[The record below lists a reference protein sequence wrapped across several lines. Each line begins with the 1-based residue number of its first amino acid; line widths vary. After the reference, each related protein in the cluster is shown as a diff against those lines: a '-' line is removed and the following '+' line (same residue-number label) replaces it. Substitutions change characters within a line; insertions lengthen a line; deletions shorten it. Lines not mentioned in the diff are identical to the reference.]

1 MWPILLLLA
10 LMSASAQAAAP
21 ELKCQTDGTFKILM
35 ISDQHYTAEPD
46 TYGIE
51 LTEKLIAIEKPGLVV
66 AVGDCHTGKS
76 SSTVADVEKAIANV
90 AAAMEKMQV
99 PWAITFGNHD
109 QEHFPK
115 THFGKEQVM
124 KLYESYPH
132 NVNAGWVRGIH
143 GAGNKNILIWNA
155 ATSQP
160 VFNLWLIDSGDQTRD
175 REDRYDWIH
184 TDQVHWYYE
193 TSKQLES
200 KYGGKIPGLMLFH
213 IPLPEFHD
221 MIESKKIIGER
232 HEPEAPSR
240 INGGLFAAV
249 LDRGDV
255 KGIFCGHDHMNNYVG
270 LWRGVALGFDGV
282 VGHRGAYPKTPPDNA
297 SNSRTRGGRV
307 FLITESDPWNFK
319 TWMRFKDGSTNWE
332 YQAGVPIHEQLQ

>member
-1 MWPILLLLA
+1 VLYILLLLA
-10 LMSASAQAAAP
+10 FVSIPAQAAAR
-21 ELKCQTDGTFKILM
+21 ELKCKADGTFKILM
-35 ISDQHYTAEPD
+35 ISDQHYTVEPD
-46 TYGIE
+46 VHGIE
-51 LTEKLIAIEKPGLVV
+51 LTEKLIAIEKPDVVV
-66 AVGDCHTGKS
+66 AAGDCLTGDRNF
-76 SSTVADVEKAIANV
+76 TAADVEKAIANV

-115 THFGKEQVM
+115 THLGKDQVL
-124 KLYESYPH
+124 KLYESYPQ
-132 NVNAGWVRGIH
+132 NINAGWVRGIH

-155 ATSQP
+155 AASKP
-160 VFNLWLIDSGDQTRD
+160 VFNLWLVDSGDETRS

-193 TSKQLES
+193 TSKQLENQC
-200 KYGGKIPGLMLFH
+200 GGKIPGLMLFH

-232 HEPEAPSR
+232 HERESPST

-255 KGIFCGHDHMNNYVG
+255 KGIFCGHEHVNNYVG

-282 VGHRGAYPKTPPDNA
+282 VGHRGYPKAPPDSA
-297 SNSRTRGGRV
+297 SNNRARGGRV
-307 FLITESDPWNFK
+307 FLIAESDPWHFN

-332 YQAGVPIHEQLQ
+332 FQAGVPLHEQLK